1 LFITNVER
9 CPTQGDRESIRKL
22 ILERWSRL
30 RTTSPNLKLRDPRI
44 TVYLCGSENELDV
57 QGVIDYLTEAAAS
70 EAPAAQAAKARA
82 AVHK

>member
-1 LFITNVER
+1 MYTLRELFITNVER

-44 TVYLCGSENELDV
+44 TV
-57 QGVIDYLTEAAAS
+57 
-70 EAPAAQAAKARA
+70 
-82 AVHK
+82 